1 MPLLKDL
8 ITIPERVHQGDF
20 VLKLSEGVSHA
31 EQTLRENPRGGV
43 DDAPGRDR
51 PSKTAAKKRGT
62 RAERVSAGA
71 SLAFGGNVP
80 TLEQALGQ
88 ITTLQQEMAVLRAQI
103 EWFKDL

>member
-1 MPLLKDL
+1 MLTFPHALKIYLAVEPVDMRAQFNGL
-8 ITIPERVHQGDF
+8 WAY
-20 VLKLSEGVSHA
+20 A

-71 SLAFGGNVP
+71 SLAFGDNVP